1 VAYLRESNR
10 SVERVYQM
18 EKAGELGG
26 EGSAESRRF
35 VAERLAAAVTML
47 DSLWLTAWRNSADA
61 VSR

>member
-1 VAYLRESNR
+1 
-10 SVERVYQM
+10 
-18 EKAGELGG
+18 
-26 EGSAESRRF
+26 

>member
-1 VAYLRESNR
+1 
-10 SVERVYQM
+10 M